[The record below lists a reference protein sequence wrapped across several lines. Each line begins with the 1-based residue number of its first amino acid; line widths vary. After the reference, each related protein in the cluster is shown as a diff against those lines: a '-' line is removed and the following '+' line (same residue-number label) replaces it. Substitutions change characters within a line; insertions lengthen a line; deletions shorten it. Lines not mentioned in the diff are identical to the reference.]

1 MSDSDGGDSG
11 EQGVR
16 GPRGEEGP
24 PGDTGAR
31 GIEGRGPRG
40 LQGPPGDPGIR
51 GPRGIQGDPA
61 TDAVMMLPGAFE
73 RLADALHRDRRD
85 RRWLA
90 AIAALILLVGGAGSW
105 AQSRSNGD
113 VLARINNV
121 TGPAAQAHQ
130 AQVLLGAIN
139 DIRRSIDCTK
149 LVDEATY
156 PACVEVVA
164 RLDDVRAGLDPF
176 TSTGT
181 TTTTTTPK
189 GTP

>member
-1 MSDSDGGDSG
+1 MSDNDGGDSG
-11 EQGVR
+11 EQGLR

-105 AQSRSNGD
+105 AQSRSNGH
-113 VLARINNV
+113 VLARINSV

-130 AQVLLGAIN
+130 AQTLSGAIT
-139 DIRRSIDCTK
+139 DLRRSIDCVA
-149 LVDEATY
+149 LYAIGQRAPV
-156 PACVEVVA
+156 CVEIDA
-164 RLDDVRAGLDPF
+164 RLDVIVAGGDPF
-176 TSTGT
+176 T